1 MAHFCSNA
9 DSACLSFFVL
19 YCLCTYIDG
28 QLCYG
33 CVCITVVGIVH
44 PSSMV
49 VNINLY
55 PTVYL
60 LMYVLYDCTRD
71 VLGHAVVVV
80 EELLYSFSSMPL

>member
-1 MAHFCSNA
+1 MFISM
-9 DSACLSFFVL
+9 FFVL

-33 CVCITVVGIVH
+33 CVCITVARIVH

-80 EELLYSFSSMPL
+80 EELLYSFSSMSL